1 MMYRKWIKLWFGFF
15 LCLLR
20 FLHSVIDLP
29 FSTTSA
35 VKFLFIFLIFSVN
48 EVVKKS
54 FPDFLLLIIP
64 RTNRYLIRN
73 CYPVEAKKAAQQ
85 FWTMVQVREDKQFFS
100 ELCHPSGK
108 IRVGQFTHQEHHGHF
123 SFSQSYVKKTLENI
137 CSLLFPFSSQ
147 LTCPRLRE

>member
-1 MMYRKWIKLWFGFF
+1 MYRKWIKLWFGFF

-20 FLHSVIDLP
+20 FFNSGFDLP
-29 FSTTSA
+29 FSMTST

-73 CYPVEAKKAAQQ
+73 CYPVEAKKSAEQ
-85 FWTMVQVREDKQFFS
+85 FWMLVQVREDKQFLLKCVIHL
-100 ELCHPSGK
+100 EK
-108 IRVGQFTHQEHHGHF
+108 IE
-123 SFSQSYVKKTLENI
+123 
-137 CSLLFPFSSQ
+137 
-147 LTCPRLRE
+147 